1 MARALID
8 PITNRLVQVESKSF
22 PVASP
27 LFWVTVPANVT
38 PETHTY
44 NGTAVVPMP
53 PPDEEPIALARLV
66 ELDRLSLRALREY
79 VANKADAPPE
89 LIDIEGQAVAER
101 AKIKPKNN
109 K

>member
-22 PVASP
+22 PVAAP
-27 LFWVTVPANVT
+27 FFWVTVPSNVS

-44 NGTAVVPMP
+44 DGTAVVPMP

-66 ELDRLSLRALREY
+66 ELDRLSIRALREY
-79 VANKADAPPE
+79 IVNKADAPAE
-89 LIDIEGQAVAER
+89 LIDIEWQAVAER
-101 AKIKPKNN
+101 AKIKPKND